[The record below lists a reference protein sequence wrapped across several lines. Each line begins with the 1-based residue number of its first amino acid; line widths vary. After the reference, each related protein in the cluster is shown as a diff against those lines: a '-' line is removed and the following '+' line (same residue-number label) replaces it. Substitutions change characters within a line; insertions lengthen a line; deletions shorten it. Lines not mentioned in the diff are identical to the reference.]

1 MLEVIFWVSL
11 LLVVYSYFG
20 YPIFLYILGVLGL
33 SKQIEKGGDD
43 YLPAVTLL
51 IPAHN
56 EQDVLEAKL
65 QNCLE
70 LTYAGP
76 LQIVVVSDGSEDD
89 TVKIA
94 NKYKDISKNIAVIVL
109 PIRKGKANAL
119 NAGFELVQ
127 GEIVV
132 FTDSSIILGKDAI
145 HAITRQFKDAS
156 IGCVSGEDH
165 IAESG
170 GEGLYGRYELFLRNQ
185 ESRFGSIVGASG
197 SFYAQRWSIC
207 SPFVEGVAPDFLS
220 VLLTVSQGYRAT
232 TESSAIGQM
241 SAVKGARN
249 EFQRKVRTLIRGM
262 AALFQNKHL
271 LNPFRYPLFS
281 FFLWSHKLMRWFVP
295 FFLLTAL
302 LVNIVLVTQPFYLV
316 LLILQIIFYI
326 VAFLAYTEILGFNDT
341 LAGKIALYFT
351 VVNLAIL
358 KAWMQYLA
366 GVRQEIWT
374 PSQRGGL

>member
-1 MLEVIFWVSL
+1 MFEEIFWVSL

-20 YPIFLYILGVLGL
+20 YPIFLYALGALGL
-33 SKQIEKGGDD
+33 SKKIERGGDD

-56 EQDVLEAKL
+56 EQEVLESKL
-65 QNCLE
+65 QNCLD

-76 LQIVVVSDGSEDD
+76 LQVIVISDGSEDE

-94 NKYKDISKNIAVIVL
+94 NKYKDISDNVEVL
-109 PIRKGKANAL
+109 ELPSRKGKANAL
-119 NAGFELVQ
+119 NAGFALVE

-132 FTDSSIILGKDAI
+132 FTDSSIILEQDAI
-145 HAITRQFKDAS
+145 HAITRQFKDET

-185 ESRFGSIVGASG
+185 ESKLGSIVGASG
-197 SFYAQRWSIC
+197 SFYAQRRSIC

-232 TESSAIGQM
+232 TEASAVGQM

-262 AALFQNKHL
+262 AALFQNRQL
-271 LNPFRYPLFS
+271 LNPFGYPLFS

-302 LVNIVLVTQPFYLV
+302 LLNIVLLAQPFYLV
-316 LLILQIIFYI
+316 LFILQLVFYI
-326 VAFLAYTEILGFNDT
+326 LAFLAYREILSLNNT

-358 KAWMQYLA
+358 KAWVQYLS

>member
-1 MLEVIFWVSL
+1 MLEVIFWLSL
-11 LLVVYSYFG
+11 MLVVYAYFG
-20 YPIFLYILGVLGL
+20 YPIFLYVLGALGL
-33 SKQIEKGGDD
+33 SKRIDKGGDD

-56 EQDVLEAKL
+56 EQEVLESKL

-70 LTYAGP
+70 LNYAGP
-76 LQIVVVSDGSEDD
+76 LQIIVISDGSEDE

-94 NKYKDISKNIAVIVL
+94 KKYKEISDNMALLEL
-109 PIRKGKANAL
+109 PGRKGKANAL

-127 GEIVV
+127 GEILV
-132 FTDSSIILGKDAI
+132 FTDSSIILDKDAI
-145 HAITRQFKDAS
+145 HAITRQFKDES

-185 ESRFGSIVGASG
+185 ESKLGSIVGASG

-207 SPFVEGVAPDFLS
+207 SPFTEGVAPDFLS

-232 TESSAIGQM
+232 TESSAIGEM
-241 SAVKGARN
+241 SAVKGVHN

-281 FFLWSHKLMRWFVP
+281 FFLWSHKLMRWLVP

-302 LVNIVLVTQPFYLV
+302 LLNIALLAQPFYIALFT
-316 LLILQIIFYI
+316 LQIVFYI
-326 VAFLAYTEILGFNDT
+326 LAFFAYREILKLHNS
-341 LAGKIALYFT
+341 LAGKIALYFI

-358 KAWMQYLA
+358 KAWIQYLS